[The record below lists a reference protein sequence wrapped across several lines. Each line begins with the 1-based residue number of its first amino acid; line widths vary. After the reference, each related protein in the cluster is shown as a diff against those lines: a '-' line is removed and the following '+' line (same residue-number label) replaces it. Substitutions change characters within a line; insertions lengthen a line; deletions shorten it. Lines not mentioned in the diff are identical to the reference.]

1 MSNPR
6 LDLCSR
12 QVFMHEELKDQVEIN
27 KIRNHFICKYIF
39 LNVKIKLISL
49 HSKLIIDSK
58 IILFKKKSV

>member
-1 MSNPR
+1 
-6 LDLCSR
+6 
-12 QVFMHEELKDQVEIN
+12 MHEELKDQVEIN